1 MRKSAKTWVWAPTG
15 PIPRHV
21 QEALR
26 SRLENHARTKWK
38 GRCRG
43 IVVRFRGAFAY
54 IDAFAVNDWYIP
66 GTTPEEKARID
77 ATPTHLCR
85 LSYLGTPDV
94 WEYAFYKYSDDKYEP
109 SVVASGSFHATP
121 EEAFDCSASVY
132 LEG

>member
-1 MRKSAKTWVWAPTG
+1 MPKSAKTRVGAPRG
-15 PIPRHV
+15 PIPKHV

-26 SRLENHARTKWK
+26 SRLEIHARTNWK
-38 GRCRG
+38 GRCRA

-54 IDAFAVNDWYIP
+54 IDAFAVNDWYMP
-66 GTTPEEKARID
+66 GTSSEEKARID

-85 LSYLGTPDV
+85 LGYLGTPDV
-94 WEYAFYKYSDDKYEP
+94 WEFGFYKDSDDKYEP
-109 SVVASGSFHATP
+109 SVVTSGSFHATP